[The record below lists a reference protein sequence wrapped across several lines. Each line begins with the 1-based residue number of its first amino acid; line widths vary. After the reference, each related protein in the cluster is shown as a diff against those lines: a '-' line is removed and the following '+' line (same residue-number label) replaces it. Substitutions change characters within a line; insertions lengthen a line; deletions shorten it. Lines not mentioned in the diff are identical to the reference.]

1 MRWVELLGP
10 FKSVQVLRLQCM
22 SGDSAIGI
30 ARALEDSAL
39 EDSTKEMAQEV
50 LSVLRIVRIHGF
62 QDRAES
68 IHGIEAF
75 VAAHEL
81 TGQPLTVCESKC
93 AYDWE
98 DRNID

>member
-1 MRWVELLGP
+1 
-10 FKSVQVLRLQCM
+10 
-22 SGDSAIGI
+22 
-30 ARALEDSAL
+30 
-39 EDSTKEMAQEV
+39 
-50 LSVLRIVRIHGF
+50 VLRIVRIHGF